1 MESDC
6 NGYNQYSDTLDPTTG
21 ILIPEKCFKGS
32 VIYSQIDSFN
42 TNDYSDYRSND
53 YYNFIKNNFEQYSF
67 PEGYKDLT
75 FDQICK
81 PEQYSLKQQQKF
93 AGMIF
98 NTHTNINGMLIYH
111 GLGSGKTQTSIVIG
125 EAFKQNDTFGNY
137 IPGRAK
143 TVVTIAVP
151 ASLVDQY
158 YSEILG
164 NINNG
169 VIRSATGE
177 IVISGK
183 RQYYLN
189 KKLRDIINNTRNTI
203 KKLNYEITSLE
214 EQISKNVNENSFNLV
229 LSKKQQVISLTTS
242 LNNSLEKE
250 NRTIKKVYEVISHE
264 TFLSKF
270 YSDPSYYNRFNVSNG
285 LLIVDEAH
293 KLVSAIGTNY
303 RKLLYAIK
311 FHSHKNFK
319 VVLLTG
325 TPIYDKPYEFAL
337 LINLL
342 KPRVPLPDGI
352 EKFNEYFIE
361 PSTGTFKNKELFKQ
375 LISGYVSYFK
385 GGNPVSYPHVKKI
398 IMHHSMNTFQYEK
411 YKTVLIKEIKKD
423 SESNIDN
430 EEFVFKY
437 SKKQANS
444 DDTEIVSV
452 FNVSRMYCNIVFPD
466 VLPEEVSK
474 FKGSGLE
481 KSKTTFNAEL
491 SRAGMGKL
499 KKELL
504 AVKMAPNSTNEQ
516 VLKVLEQY
524 SSKFVKIIQIISV
537 SKGPVFIYSN
547 YNPYGIEAIAMILG
561 VLGYTPLNLNKPVSS
576 GEIGNYFIWNG
587 KTDKASADIAKSIF
601 NSPQNIDGNRLK
613 IILGTQTLMEGVD
626 FKRVRQVH
634 IVDPWWNDSRMQQ
647 VMARAVRL
655 CSHGL
660 LPPEE
665 QSVDVFIHLASMG
678 STHSE
683 TVYEVDYLDPLRR
696 EQTKKYTDLKLDT
709 DNNYN
714 EISVKVNP
722 DNSISTIPLSDKKI
736 PMSSVKNINRI
747 RDFALKRAIGSRK
760 SLHSISVEQYMYS
773 RSLSKLNLNRQ
784 FEQVIKNNS
793 IDCDL
798 NANGNLVRLEECYE
812 PVITNED
819 VYNVYYEN
827 YSTGERYTRVGL
839 KQLMSME
846 DILNDVARKSSS
858 YDFINSTTGEQI
870 QLSSPFIVNE
880 NNNCEKTQYNFKT
893 LPTGIQNV
901 AVNSIFIKS
910 LQKKSLIELKIALD
924 RMKNQMSTEMSNS
937 LTKILNQEKMDEQKA
952 RLINLLIENGIGDA
966 TTPWEMESVQTL
978 KNYLK
983 ATGIKIK

>member
-1 MESDC
+1 MEPDC
-6 NGYNQYSDTLDPTTG
+6 NGYNQYSDTLDPLTG
-21 ILIPEKCFKGS
+21 LLVPEKCFKGS
-32 VIYSQIDSFN
+32 VIYSQMDSFN
-42 TNDYSDYRSND
+42 VDDYSNYNSND
-53 YYNFIKNNFEQYSF
+53 YYTFIKKNFEQYSF

-81 PEQYSLKQQQKF
+81 PEGYSLKQQQKF

-98 NTHTNINGMLIYH
+98 NTHNKLNGMLIYH

-158 YSEILG
+158 YSQILG

-169 VIRSATGE
+169 LIRSATGE
-177 IVISGK
+177 IVIAGK

-189 KKLRDIINNTRNTI
+189 KKLRDIINNIRVTI
-203 KKLNYEITSLE
+203 NNLNNEITRLE
-214 EQISKNVNENSFNLV
+214 EQISNNPKENLFNLV

-242 LNNSLEKE
+242 LNNNLDKE
-250 NRTIKKVYEVISHE
+250 NRIIKKVYEVISHE

-270 YSDPSYYNRFNVSNG
+270 YSDPSYHSRFNVSNG

-361 PSTGTFKNKELFKQ
+361 PITGTFKNQALFKQ

-411 YKTVLIKEIKKD
+411 YRTVLIKEIKN
-423 SESNIDN
+423 ESPGINN

-437 SKKQANS
+437 SKKQSNS

-452 FNVSRMYCNIVFPD
+452 FNISRMYCNIVFPEIS
-466 VLPEEVSK
+466 PEDVSK
-474 FKGSGLE
+474 FKITGLE
-481 KSKTTFNAEL
+481 KSKMTFNAEL
-491 SRAGMGKL
+491 SRAGMNKL

-504 AVKMAPNSTNEQ
+504 AVKTSQSSVNAQEQ
-516 VLKVLEQY
+516 VLKTLENY
-524 SSKFVKIIQIISV
+524 SSKFAKIIRIVGV

-547 YNPYGIEAIAMILG
+547 YNPYGIEAIAMILN
-561 VLGYTPLNLNKPVSS
+561 VIGYTPLNLNNPALS
-576 GEIGNYFIWNG
+576 GDIGNYFIWNG
-587 KTDKASADIAKSIF
+587 KTDKPTADIAKSIF
-601 NSPQNIDGNRLK
+601 NSPQNINGNRLK

-626 FKRVRQVH
+626 FRGVRQVH

-655 CSHGL
+655 CSHDL

-665 QSVDVFIHLASMG
+665 QSVEVFIHLASMG

-683 TVYEVDYLDPLRR
+683 VVYEIDYIDSTNK
-696 EQTKKYTDLKLDT
+696 EQVKKYTDLVPIPGT
-709 DNNYN
+709 DDYN
-714 EISVKVNP
+714 EVSVKVNV
-722 DNSISTIPLSDKKI
+722 NESLTIIPLPNKKI
-736 PMSSVKNINRI
+736 PRSSIKNINRVG
-747 RDFALKRAIGSRK
+747 DFSLKRAIGSRK

-773 RSLSKLNLNRQ
+773 RSFAKLNLNRQ

-793 IDCDL
+793 IDCDI

-812 PVITNED
+812 PTVTNEN

-827 YSTGERYTRVGL
+827 YSTGERYQRVGL
-839 KQLMSME
+839 KQLMTME
-846 DILNDVARKSSS
+846 DIFNNVARKNTSF
-858 YDFINSTTGEQI
+858 DFINTTTGES
-870 QLSSPFIVNE
+870 LKLTSSLVIPE
-880 NNNCEKTQYNFKT
+880 NNNCEQANYNFKT
-893 LPTGIQNV
+893 LPTDIQNV
-901 AVNSIFIKS
+901 AINKVFIKS
-910 LQKKSLIELKIALD
+910 LQKKSLIELKISLD
-924 RMKNQMSTEMSNS
+924 KMKNQMSTQLQNS
-937 LTKILNQEKMDEQKA
+937 LTKILNQEKMDQQKS
-952 RLINLLIENGIGDA
+952 RLINLLIENGIGDS
-966 TTPWEMESVQTL
+966 TTPWELESVQTL
-978 KNYLK
+978 KGYLK
-983 ATGIKIK
+983 AAGIK